1 MGLFKLYLELKP
13 LKQVHFEL
21 PVQHCL
27 ASHSLH
33 GKRGEC
39 VNEITLSLV
48 LFSVQLNDLRNTSDL
63 SLSTIEAP
71 KILLFFFF
79 IHTSKSPDS
88 HVHFQEKLS
97 V

>member
-21 PVQHCL
+21 LVQHCL
-27 ASHSLH
+27 ASHSPH

-39 VNEITLSLV
+39 VSEITLSLV
-48 LFSVQLNDLRNTSDL
+48 LFSIQLNDLWNTSDL
-63 SLSTIEAP
+63 SLSTIEIP
-71 KILLFFFF
+71 KILFFF

-88 HVHFQEKLS
+88 HVCFHEKLS
-97 V
+97 L